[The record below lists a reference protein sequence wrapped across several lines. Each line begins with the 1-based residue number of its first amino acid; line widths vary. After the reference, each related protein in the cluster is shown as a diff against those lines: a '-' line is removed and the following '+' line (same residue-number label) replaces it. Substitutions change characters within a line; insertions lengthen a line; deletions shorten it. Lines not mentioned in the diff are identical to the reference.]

1 MQGGPLSPLLANIY
15 LDELD
20 KELEK
25 RGHRFAR
32 YADDL
37 ICICKSRRAA
47 ERTLASLTRFVQDK
61 MLLKV
66 NQEKSHV
73 SPVTS
78 PRTKFLGYGFY
89 FSRAK
94 GEVRLTIHKKSKQKL
109 KDTIRQLLTRNPRT
123 SIENVKQLLA
133 QKLRGWMNYFQLA
146 DAQKWTQEV
155 DRWIRR
161 RIRQLL
167 WKTWKKVKTRI
178 KALIKLGADPVRAY
192 YWGCTRKGA
201 VSGSGPATVA
211 ALGLILIPAMV
222 KNGYDKAFAAANVSV
237 TSGLA
242 IVIPPSIAFIVY
254 GGIADASVP
263 ALFAAGI
270 LPGLLVAGFLMLTV
284 YLISKK
290 RGYRGLP
297 RQESTWLV
305 FKDAIWGVMTPVI
318 ILGGIYGGIFTP
330 TEAAAVAIFYG
341 LFVGTFIYKTFNSW
355 DKLLHVLFESVK
367 ATAVIMFVVTCA
379 GLFAWVASTVGL
391 VERGAAVLLALSDNP
406 WALLFL
412 INVILLAAGMI
423 MDAISIYYVLLPFLL
438 PIVHHFAW
446 DPVWFGVMMTV
457 NLAVGQVTPP
467 VAVNLYVGAQ
477 IADLTMEEMTPPV
490 IPLLLAT
497 LVALAVIVLFPGLST
512 FLPTLWGL

>member
-167 WKTWKKVKTRI
+167 LKTWKKVKTRI

-192 YWGCTRKGA
+192 YWGCTRKG
-201 VSGSGPATVA
+201 
-211 ALGLILIPAMV
+211 
-222 KNGYDKAFAAANVSV
+222 
-237 TSGLA
+237 
-242 IVIPPSIAFIVY
+242 
-254 GGIADASVP
+254 
-263 ALFAAGI
+263 
-270 LPGLLVAGFLMLTV
+270 
-284 YLISKK
+284 
-290 RGYRGLP
+290 
-297 RQESTWLV
+297 
-305 FKDAIWGVMTPVI
+305 
-318 ILGGIYGGIFTP
+318 
-330 TEAAAVAIFYG
+330 
-341 LFVGTFIYKTFNSW
+341 
-355 DKLLHVLFESVK
+355 
-367 ATAVIMFVVTCA
+367 
-379 GLFAWVASTVGL
+379 
-391 VERGAAVLLALSDNP
+391 
-406 WALLFL
+406 
-412 INVILLAAGMI
+412 
-423 MDAISIYYVLLPFLL
+423 
-438 PIVHHFAW
+438 
-446 DPVWFGVMMTV
+446 
-457 NLAVGQVTPP
+457 
-467 VAVNLYVGAQ
+467 
-477 IADLTMEEMTPPV
+477 
-490 IPLLLAT
+490 
-497 LVALAVIVLFPGLST
+497 
-512 FLPTLWGL
+512 

>member
-167 WKTWKKVKTRI
+167 WKTLKKVKTMI

-192 YWGCTRKGA
+192 YWGCTRKG
-201 VSGSGPATVA
+201 
-211 ALGLILIPAMV
+211 
-222 KNGYDKAFAAANVSV
+222 YWR
-237 TSGLA
+237 
-242 IVIPPSIAFIVY
+242 
-254 GGIADASVP
+254 
-263 ALFAAGI
+263 
-270 LPGLLVAGFLMLTV
+270 
-284 YLISKK
+284 IS
-290 RGYRGLP
+290 
-297 RQESTWLV
+297 
-305 FKDAIWGVMTPVI
+305 
-318 ILGGIYGGIFTP
+318 
-330 TEAAAVAIFYG
+330 
-341 LFVGTFIYKTFNSW
+341 NS
-355 DKLLHVLFESVK
+355 H
-367 ATAVIMFVVTCA
+367 I
-379 GLFAWVASTVGL
+379 
-391 VERGAAVLLALSDNP
+391 
-406 WALLFL
+406 
-412 INVILLAAGMI
+412 
-423 MDAISIYYVLLPFLL
+423 
-438 PIVHHFAW
+438 
-446 DPVWFGVMMTV
+446 
-457 NLAVGQVTPP
+457 
-467 VAVNLYVGAQ
+467 
-477 IADLTMEEMTPPV
+477 
-490 IPLLLAT
+490 LAT
-497 LVALAVIVLFPGLST
+497 TLT
-512 FLPTLWGL
+512 TDFLKQRGWSWLGCYKG